1 MSNYIKK
8 LIDGGENQQLD
19 FKFEIN
25 DSRKI
30 ARTLVAFSN
39 TDGGT
44 ILIGVKDNGR
54 IAGIRS
60 DEEYHMIE
68 AAAQMYCKPSVEFQA
83 RQWEIDNRVI
93 LEVTVPKSET
103 IPHLAKTHD
112 NKWLAY
118 IRIKDENI
126 LANSVLMK
134 VWNRNN
140 RKYGT
145 FLTYRENEKWLLEY
159 LSKNQHITLS
169 NLCRST
175 GLSRHKAE
183 ILLVNLIIMRII
195 EIDFGETN
203 FIYRLLSD
211 EDKKNKP

>member
-1 MSNYIKK
+1 MNNYIKK
-8 LIDGGENQQLD
+8 LIESGENQQLD

-60 DEEYHMIE
+60 DEEYYMIE
-68 AAAQMYCKPSVEFQA
+68 AAAQMYCNPPVDFSAK
-83 RQWEIDNRVI
+83 QWEIDNKII
-93 LEVTVPKSET
+93 LEVTVPKSSA
-103 IPHLAKTHD
+103 IPHFAKSED

-118 IRIKDENI
+118 IRKNDENI
-126 LANSVLMK
+126 LANSVLIK
-134 VWNRNN
+134 LWRRNN

-145 FLTYRENEKWLLEY
+145 FLSYRENEKWLLNY
-159 LSKNQHITLS
+159 LNGNKTITISQFCKL
-169 NLCRST
+169 T
-175 GLSRHKAE
+175 GLSRHRAE
-183 ILLVNLIIMRII
+183 IILVNLIIIGAI
-195 EIDFGETN
+195 EMDFVESN
-203 FIYRLLSD
+203 FIYRLTQSQS
-211 EDKKNKP
+211 